1 MKKITVPNIIT
12 SDRALEQGVGSQNLF
27 WVADWHQQQAKT
39 AQGIDRERHYQI
51 AAKVRLIADA
61 VKNVEKRP

>member
-1 MKKITVPNIIT
+1 MKKITIPSIAT
-12 SDRALEQGVGSQNLF
+12 TERALEDGVGSQNLF

-51 AAKVRLIADA
+51 AAKVKMVANELKGKE
-61 VKNVEKRP
+61 VS

>member
-12 SDRALEQGVGSQNLF
+12 ADRALEQGVGSQNLF

-51 AAKVRLIADA
+51 AAKVKLVAIE
-61 VKNVEKRP
+61 KSEKEKRS